1 MFGRINDLFL
11 FQFHPVLPA
20 PFWALQPRESSLDGR
35 KSTGLKIIHEPDS
48 ALSQF
53 LPDIGIL
60 LQDLEIISH
69 ALLKTSH
76 QTVSNSTIPTPRK
89 ENLLIDSSKHHPIN
103 LLRAFRK
110 ALLQSL
116 ADERVFE
123 MRSPAVGVMNHED
136 IINLHEAIEGKDV
149 VDGERHVAAYIT
161 EDDRA
166 VCS

>member
-1 MFGRINDLFL
+1 M
-11 FQFHPVLPA
+11 
-20 PFWALQPRESSLDGR
+20 ALQLRGSSLDGR
-35 KSTGLKIIHEPDS
+35 KSAGLKIIYEPDS

-60 LQDLEIISH
+60 LQNFEIISD

-76 QTVSNSTIPTPRK
+76 QTVSTSTIPPPRK

-116 ADERVFE
+116 ADEVVFE
-123 MRSPAVGVMNHED
+123 MRSPTVGVVNHKD

-149 VDGERHVAAYIT
+149 VDGERHVSTNIT
-161 EDDRA
+161 DDDRA